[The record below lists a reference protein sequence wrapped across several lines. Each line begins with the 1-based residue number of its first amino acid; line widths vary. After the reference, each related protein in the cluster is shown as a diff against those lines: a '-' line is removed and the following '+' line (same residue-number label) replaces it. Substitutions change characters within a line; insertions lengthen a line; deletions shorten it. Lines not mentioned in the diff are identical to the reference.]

1 MMKEPINLEK
11 LVDEM
16 QDLLWARDLL
26 EDIWGE
32 LGPDNKVLSK
42 YLRKNLKD
50 YFEYHEMK
58 NDDEWDDEDE
68 EEEE

>member
-32 LGPDNKVLSK
+32 LGSDNKILPK

-58 NDDEWDDEDE
+58 DEELDEDNE
-68 EEEE
+68 EEE